1 MEIFIK
7 NKNSQLNKIL
17 VVNLFEYFLNFN
29 YSVNSNG
36 STTGLYNSASL
47 GEI

>member
-29 YSVNSNG
+29 YSVKFNG
-36 STTGLYNSASL
+36 RTTGLYNSASL
-47 GEI
+47 GEM